1 MIIKEIKDRDDILI
15 NKLID
20 VWEASVRETHH
31 FLSDEEILGIKNY
44 VPQALKEIPVL
55 VVGYD
60 RNKPV
65 AFMGIADKKLE
76 MIFITPEKRKKG
88 LGTKLVELGINHY
101 KVNELCVNE
110 QNPLAIKFYEKLG
123 FEVYHRSDI
132 DEQGA
137 PFPILYMQ
145 RVIEQ

>member
-44 VPQALKEIPVL
+44 VSQALKEIPVL

-60 RNKPV
+60 CNKPV